1 MREMVF
7 KSRVLCRGNHTHPR
21 TGACLVEF
29 AGALPGGRW
38 TDHPA
43 GVQPVLAALAR
54 AINDATTDEARMA
67 LLPWAPWLVGTAGT
81 PNHDIAVRAGT
92 AGSRDHDIAVRLG
105 AAGIRDHDIAVRAG
119 TAGSRDHDIAVRAG
133 AVALRHAGPSAAQRL
148 AGAMAYVSNLP
159 EPAGKLSRWR
169 QTRAAAQIIRTSVAI
184 VAADGRRADE
194 TLRTMLTEAV
204 NLVRER
210 DGLVTVDV
218 PVTGYRTWPATQPIR
233 VELCVPDGSESRY
246 EYCAALPDDWP
257 PPLAEAWAARLDEI
271 SRRDPVPA

>member
-1 MREMVF
+1 MVF

-54 AINDATTDEARMA
+54 AINDVTTDEARMA

-81 PNHDIAVRAGT
+81 LNHDIAIRAGT
-92 AGSRDHDIAVRLG
+92 AGSRDY
-105 AAGIRDHDIAVRAG
+105 DIAVRAG
-119 TAGSRDHDIAVRAG
+119 AAGPRDHDIAVRAG

-169 QTRAAAQIIRTSVAI
+169 QTRAAVQIIRMSVAI
-184 VAADGRRADE
+184 VAADDRRADE

-204 NLVRER
+204 NMVRER

>member
-1 MREMVF
+1 MVF

-29 AGALPGGRW
+29 ASALPGGQW

-43 GVQPVLAALAR
+43 SVQPVLAALAR

-67 LLPWAPWLVGTAGT
+67 LLPWAPWLVGTAKT
-81 PNHDIAVRAGT
+81 VGT
-92 AGSRDHDIAVRLG
+92 AG
-105 AAGIRDHDIAVRAG
+105 
-119 TAGSRDHDIAVRAG
+119 TQDHDIAVRAG
-133 AVALRHAGPSAAQRL
+133 ALALRHAGPSAAQRL
-148 AGAMAYVSNLP
+148 ADAMAYVSNLP
-159 EPAGKLSRWR
+159 EPAGKLRRWR
-169 QTRAAAQIIRTSVAI
+169 QTRAAVQIIRMSVAV
-184 VAADGRRADE
+184 VAAGDRRADE

-204 NLVRER
+204 NMVRER

-233 VELCVPDGSESRY
+233 VELRVPDGSESRY

-257 PPLAEAWAARLDEI
+257 PPLAEAWAARLGEI